1 MIEKKDYQGPL
12 YAPHPDLYEKR
23 RQLGLHNN
31 SDNVPQMKVTI
42 GTYAEQ
48 RKERLQGVIDDYL
61 QDHDSTSAMLYED
74 IKDCLEDIISYHELN
89 IQKAQNILEYMTG
102 KDTTNVDTD
111 SSNVNTYEYATDI
124 TMQDISNFQR
134 GNSL

>member
-89 IQKAQNILEYMTG
+89 KQKAQNILEYMTG

>member
-23 RQLGLHNN
+23 RQLGLHKN

-48 RKERLQGVIDDYL
+48 RKERLQSVVDDYL

-89 IQKAQNILEYMTG
+89 KQKAQNILEYMTG
-102 KDTTNVDTD
+102 KDSTNVDTD
-111 SSNVNTYEYATDI
+111 SISVNTYEYATDI

>member
-89 IQKAQNILEYMTG
+89 KQKAQNILEYMTG

-111 SSNVNTYEYATDI
+111 SSNVNTYE
-124 TMQDISNFQR
+124 
-134 GNSL
+134 

>member
-23 RQLGLHNN
+23 RQLGLHKN
-31 SDNVPQMKVTI
+31 SSNVPPMKAPI

-48 RKERLQGVIDDYL
+48 RKERLQSIVDDYL
-61 QDHDSTSAMLYED
+61 QDPDVTSVMLYED
-74 IKDCLEDIISYHELN
+74 MKDCLEDIISYHELN
-89 IQKAQNILEYMTG
+89 KRKAQDILEYMAG
-102 KDTTNVDTD
+102 KVATNVDTD
-111 SSNVNTYEYATDI
+111 SGSVNTYEYATDI

>member
-48 RKERLQGVIDDYL
+48 RKERLQGVVDDYL

-89 IQKAQNILEYMTG
+89 KQKAQNILEYMTG

>member
-23 RQLGLHNN
+23 RQLGLHKN
-31 SDNVPQMKVTI
+31 SDNISQMKVTI

-48 RKERLQGVIDDYL
+48 RKERLQSVVDDYL
-61 QDHDSTSAMLYED
+61 QDQDSTSEMLYED

-89 IQKAQNILEYMTG
+89 KQKAQNILEYMTR

-111 SSNVNTYEYATDI
+111 VNTYEYATDI

>member
-42 GTYAEQ
+42 ETYAEQ

-89 IQKAQNILEYMTG
+89 KQKAQNILEYMTG

>member
-1 MIEKKDYQGPL
+1 MTEKKDYQGPL

-23 RQLGLHNN
+23 RQLGLHKN
-31 SDNVPQMKVTI
+31 SDNISQMKVTI

-48 RKERLQGVIDDYL
+48 RKERLQSVVDDYL
-61 QDHDSTSAMLYED
+61 QDHDSTSEMLYED

-89 IQKAQNILEYMTG
+89 KQKAQNILEYMTG

>member
-1 MIEKKDYQGPL
+1 
-12 YAPHPDLYEKR
+12 
-23 RQLGLHNN
+23 
-31 SDNVPQMKVTI
+31 
-42 GTYAEQ
+42 
-48 RKERLQGVIDDYL
+48 
-61 QDHDSTSAMLYED
+61 MLYED

-89 IQKAQNILEYMTG
+89 KQKAQNILEYMTR

-111 SSNVNTYEYATDI
+111 VNTYEYATDI